1 MMRSLVAA
9 GLCTAGLV
17 GCAHNKANQYSYAPP
32 LAPPVYPQPQMTQPV
47 GMAAPAG
54 GLPPGTVVAPAT
66 MMPGAVM
73 PAPQAGAAA
82 VPTAGVDPCCQQMGG
97 TIVGQPVVYEEGQT
111 PPCPPM

>member
-73 PAPQAGAAA
+73 PAPQAGA